1 MWTIA
6 HMIIAILDYMHLT
19 KGERQNH
26 LDLNLPCDE
35 RGGNSTNF
43 KALLSHNLGVEIPE
57 NGQFNKIQLG
67 HACNNGKCSNWRHL
81 YYATASENVLDS
93 GTCSERTIKK
103 HGKDIYKIVNK
114 RLAEKRG
121 KQAFSDMGKMGRGK
135 KKSPLHRKKISEA
148 IKKWHNVRGV

>member
-1 MWTIA
+1 
-6 HMIIAILDYMHLT
+6 MIIAILDYMHLT
-19 KGERQNH
+19 KDERQNH

-81 YYATASENVLDS
+81 YYATARENVLDS
-93 GTCSERTIKK
+93 GSCYERTIKK
-103 HGKDIYKIVNK
+103 HGKDIYKRVNK
-114 RLAEKRG
+114 KLAEKRG
-121 KQAFSDMGKMGRGK
+121 KEYYSQAKWRGTWK
-135 KKSPLHRKKISEA
+135 QD
-148 IKKWHNVRGV
+148 GVVVANQSSHFIDLFQ

>member
-6 HMIIAILDYMHLT
+6 YMIIAILDYMHLT
-19 KGERQNH
+19 KGERQTH
-26 LDLNLPCDE
+26 LDLGLPCDE

-57 NGQFNKIQLG
+57 NAQTNKIQLG

-81 YYATASENVLDS
+81 YYATARENVLDS
-93 GTCSERTIKK
+93 GSCYERTIKK

-114 RLAEKRG
+114 KLAEKRG
-121 KQAFSDMGKMGRGK
+121 KQYFSNMGKMGLGK

-148 IKKWHNVRGV
+148 IKKWHNVRGI